1 MACRSCGGGVSSA
14 SIEYKVTTNKGNV
27 YTVASIPEVRVKL
40 ALEGGGQYKA
50 VPKSK

>member
-14 SIEYKVTTNKGNV
+14 TIEYKVTTNKGNE

-40 ALEGGGQYKA
+40 GLEGGGTYRA
-50 VPKSK
+50 VPKAK